1 MFILG
6 LPFLSLGRYLRRIFF
21 SSILASTALVWGM
34 APEFSYHSP
43 RISFSYTAYSQD
55 ISDQQVANYARAVL
69 KIEDNRQQAYA
80 NIQRILGKKPP
91 EIACHRRESL
101 RNLPSEAQK
110 IAVSYCNNSVAI
122 VENSGLTRSQFNDIT
137 RRLRTDSSLKKR
149 VQDALIRI
157 QREQKK

>member
-6 LPFLSLGRYLRRIFF
+6 LPFLSLGRYLRRILF
-21 SSILASTALVWGM
+21 SSILASTAVVWGL
-34 APEFSYHSP
+34 APEFSYHNMG
-43 RISFSYTAYSQD
+43 ISFSYTAYPQD
-55 ISDQQVANYARAVL
+55 ISEQQVTSYARAVL
-69 KIEDNRQQAYA
+69 KIEENRLQAYL

-101 RNLPSEAQK
+101 RNLPPEAQK

-122 VENSGLTRSQFNDIT
+122 VENSGLSRSQFNDIT
-137 RRLRTDSSLKKR
+137 RRLRTDSGLKKR
-149 VQDALIRI
+149 VQDTLIRL